1 MHMHDI
7 KSLDSIR
14 GIATINVV
22 LYPFYLLSN
31 PEGNLYSS
39 GKTWAAGHKAVILL
53 IAYTNNIFNH
63 L

>member
-1 MHMHDI
+1 M
-7 KSLDSIR
+7 
-14 GIATINVV
+14 V

-63 L
+63 IYVLKILFLNVELINLFV